1 MRMGEIKGENT
12 DGEEA
17 QHQDWGDAKEPA
29 KETEEEGPERQK
41 ENQEGHVSEVKC
53 RLLQSH

>member
-29 KETEEEGPERQK
+29 KETEEEGPER
-41 ENQEGHVSEVKC
+41 
-53 RLLQSH
+53 